1 MNLWWTVLLAGAGTL
16 ALRLSFLLAARYVRL
31 PRRTG
36 RITDLVFPV
45 AMGAILGAS
54 LRGAA
59 SGGELTDLVALAAG
73 AVATAVV
80 SRRTGSV
87 LAALLSGL
95 AVVALIAALVG

>member
-1 MNLWWTVLLAGAGTL
+1 MNLWWTVLLAGAGTM
-16 ALRLSFLLAARYVRL
+16 ALRLSFLLAARYLRL

-36 RITDLVFPV
+36 RISGLVFPV

-59 SGGELTDLVALAAG
+59 AGGNLAQLVALAAG
-73 AVATAVV
+73 AVTTAVV

-95 AVVALIAALVG
+95 AVLALVAALVG